1 MGAALNL
8 SLLAAVLSMLIG
20 VLGALSL
27 SDTSASTTEETVA
40 AGEIYT
46 ESTARKAGTMFAGM
60 YTSMLDEV
68 IANQRDPDYDRI
80 ETQRQELIDGA
91 VWAADKL
98 EVFAA
103 SFEGLLGELI
113 LQEGDATSVSAP

>member
-1 MGAALNL
+1 MGVALNL
-8 SLLAAVLSMLIG
+8 SLLAAGLSMLIG
-20 VLGALSL
+20 ILGAFSL
-27 SDTSASTTEETVA
+27 SDTSASAAEEAVA

-46 ESTARKAGTMFAGM
+46 ESNARNAGTMFAGM

-103 SFEGLLGELI
+103 SFEGLLGELT
-113 LQEGDATSVSAP
+113 LQNDDATSVSAP